1 MIQIVGIFVAAR
13 DGQDAGA
20 QDVGKRVNN
29 PRGVRLGKRLASA
42 PKSLRQFR
50 RSRYIRQRIPALQ

>member
-1 MIQIVGIFVAAR
+1 MIQVVGIFVAAR

-29 PRGVRLGKRLASA
+29 PRAVAPIGDLRSKPGCPCDAPPMPTAS
-42 PKSLRQFR
+42 R
-50 RSRYIRQRIPALQ
+50 RRRN

>member
-1 MIQIVGIFVAAR
+1 MIQVVGIFVAAR

-29 PRGVRLGKRLASA
+29 PRGRAYR
-42 PKSLRQFR
+42 
-50 RSRYIRQRIPALQ
+50 